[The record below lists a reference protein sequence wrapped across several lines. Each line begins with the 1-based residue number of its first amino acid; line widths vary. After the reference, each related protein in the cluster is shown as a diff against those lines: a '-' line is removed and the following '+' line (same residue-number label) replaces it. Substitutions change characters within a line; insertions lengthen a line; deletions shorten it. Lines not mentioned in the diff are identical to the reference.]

1 MILSRL
7 RTRIEKNLLIILTVQ
22 VNVKRIMVKKQKKKK
37 NRIIYYR
44 EYRVVNPE

>member
-37 NRIIYYR
+37 IELSNI
-44 EYRVVNPE
+44 ESTG

>member
-37 NRIIYYR
+37 IELSII
-44 EYRVVNPE
+44 ESTG